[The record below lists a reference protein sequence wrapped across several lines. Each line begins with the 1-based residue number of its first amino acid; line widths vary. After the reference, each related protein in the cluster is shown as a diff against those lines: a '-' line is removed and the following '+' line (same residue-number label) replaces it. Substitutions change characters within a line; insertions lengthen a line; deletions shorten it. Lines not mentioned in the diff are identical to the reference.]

1 MTPERVG
8 ETTPERLLEAA
19 RSVIASAGFC
29 FLVTLGESG
38 HPNARFMQPFEPDE
52 ELRIRFGASAG
63 ARKVSE
69 IRRDPRATAAFG
81 YAPEGAYV
89 TLLGTA
95 RVDDDPAG
103 RRKYW
108 RESFR
113 DYWPEGPEGS
123 DYLLIEFVPFRIEIM
138 DIRRSV
144 APDPFGLRAAVL
156 VREENGWRVS
166 RR

>member
-1 MTPERVG
+1 MTPERV
-8 ETTPERLLEAA
+8 EEMTPERLLETA
-19 RSVIASAGFC
+19 RSVIALAECC

-52 ELRIRFGASAG
+52 EFRIRFGAGAG

-69 IRRDPRATAAFG
+69 IRRDPRATAAYG
-81 YAPEGAYV
+81 YAPGGAYV
-89 TLLGTA
+89 TLIGTA
-95 RVDDDPAG
+95 RVDDDPAR

-113 DYWPEGPEGS
+113 DYWPDGPEGS
-123 DYLLIEFVPFRIEIM
+123 DYLLIEFVPARLEIM

-144 APDPFGLRAAVL
+144 APDPFGLKPAVL
-156 VREENGWRVS
+156 VRGEEGWRIV
-166 RR
+166 